1 MADCLQASNVQEK
14 TVPEGEKMVPPPCVS
29 KAVLLLLC
37 GRYISLLTT
46 EETRGI
52 IETRS
57 SGHHSLEGGGGGII
71 ANTPQNRSP
80 RALLRIGRMPG
91 LSRLGS

>member
-57 SGHHSLEGGGGGII
+57 SGHHSLEGGGGG
-71 ANTPQNRSP
+71 
-80 RALLRIGRMPG
+80 
-91 LSRLGS
+91 